1 MTTLTRAT
9 LGKLAQRATKNI
21 DICGHAVRIQK
32 PTPLEFTQYQLGLL
46 GKDGTADIAKFPDA
60 ILLLT
65 ARMWIDGDGQ
75 RLFTDSETKLLGEMD
90 LDFYQQLSAECQR
103 FARGGTDEV
112 LGESEQMPGSDLLAE
127 SV

>member
-1 MTTLTRAT
+1 MGTLTRAT
-9 LGKLAQRATKNI
+9 LGKLTQRATK
-21 DICGHAVRIQK
+21 DIEISGHTVRIQK

-65 ARMWIDGDGQ
+65 ARMWVDDEGN
-75 RLFTDSETKLLGEMD
+75 RLFADNETKLLGEMD
-90 LDFYQQLSAECQR
+90 LEFYQQLSAECQR
-103 FARGGTDEV
+103 FARGGSDEV
-112 LGESEQMPGSDLLAE
+112 LGESEQMPDSDLLAE